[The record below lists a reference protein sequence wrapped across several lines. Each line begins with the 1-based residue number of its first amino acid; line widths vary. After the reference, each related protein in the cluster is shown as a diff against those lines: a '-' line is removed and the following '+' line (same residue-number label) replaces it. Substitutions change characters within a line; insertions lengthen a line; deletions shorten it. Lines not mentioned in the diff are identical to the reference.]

1 MSGEAILY
9 NAWGVD
15 PVDDRTVCETPEGRV
30 FFVPVSGQDAA
41 AAAAAG
47 LVDEGVRRIELCGA
61 LGPRALARVRPAVGG
76 QVPVG
81 VCMFGVESVAGAVAF
96 EQRLLDGQGVD
107 VALLYL
113 AGGADPSTGEVTVQ
127 RGPARLRFVPVSEAA
142 EVAGVAASLAHDR
155 GVDLIELYREI
166 GPETAGEAIDAV
178 AGAAPVGS
186 VLYPR

>member
-1 MSGEAILY
+1 MSSEAILY
-9 NAWGVD
+9 NASGVD
-15 PVDDRTVCETPEGRV
+15 PVDERTVCETPEGRV

-47 LVDEGVRRIELCGA
+47 LVDEGVHRIELCGA
-61 LGPRALARVRPAVGG
+61 LGPRALARVRPAVGA

-81 VCMFGVESVAGAVAF
+81 ACTFGVESVAGAVAF
-96 EQRLLDGQGVD
+96 EQRLLDGQDVD

-113 AGGADPSTGEVTVQ
+113 AAGADSSAGEITVQ
-127 RGPARLRFVPVSEAA
+127 RGPARLHFVPVPEASA
-142 EVAGVAASLAHDR
+142 VAGVAGSLAHDR
-155 GVDLIELYREI
+155 GVDLIELYRDV
-166 GPETAGEAIDAV
+166 GPETTGETIDAV